1 VEPHGIF
8 PALGSLQSVLPKVF
22 IFDVDG
28 TLQDSA
34 QWWPQ
39 LCAEGVAD
47 FGAARALDLPQPDHE
62 LAYSVIG
69 KADAGVWPALLPE
82 EHRDLWRELRSFLV
96 ARQVELLSAGTDYSF
111 PGTHGLLA
119 WLRSCDVRIALAS
132 NCRQAYLDAMLEGQR
147 LGGYVDAAY
156 CLDSPGIETK
166 VDMLRAI
173 LAELGTRDAIM
184 IGDRESDQ
192 EAAMQNGIPFVHR
205 TGFHAA
211 GELTADFVI
220 SSSADLVR
228 VLVSVGQFWVWLLER
243 ISGRG
248 RVAVTGCPG
257 VGKSLFAQRL
267 AALSRRSFLDQDA
280 FLRRAAEDS
289 PDTGH
294 LERALDLP
302 AFQSA
307 LHRAPMDCV
316 VAGLFLTDARL
327 LPEFDYVIQLEADEE
342 RIVRQ
347 ISARDGEESGHKLRC
362 CWLPAWREHVD
373 SLSPKLSRLVIDN
386 TLPLGPD
393 PVFV

>member
-1 VEPHGIF
+1 
-8 PALGSLQSVLPKVF
+8 
-22 IFDVDG
+22 
-28 TLQDSA
+28 
-34 QWWPQ
+34 
-39 LCAEGVAD
+39 
-47 FGAARALDLPQPDHE
+47 
-62 LAYSVIG
+62 
-69 KADAGVWPALLPE
+69 
-82 EHRDLWRELRSFLV
+82 
-96 ARQVELLSAGTDYSF
+96 
-111 PGTHGLLA
+111 
-119 WLRSCDVRIALAS
+119 
-132 NCRQAYLDAMLEGQR
+132 
-147 LGGYVDAAY
+147 
-156 CLDSPGIETK
+156 
-166 VDMLRAI
+166 
-173 LAELGTRDAIM
+173 
-184 IGDRESDQ
+184 
-192 EAAMQNGIPFVHR
+192 
-205 TGFHAA
+205 
-211 GELTADFVI
+211 
-220 SSSADLVR
+220 
-228 VLVSVGQFWVWLLER
+228 
-243 ISGRG
+243 
-248 RVAVTGCPG
+248 
-257 VGKSLFAQRL
+257 
-267 AALSRRSFLDQDA
+267 LDQDA